1 MNAGVKIIIGL
12 LLIAIGFG
20 LFVESYLV
28 SAYKTN
34 LFGID
39 IPLFSYHGWLNNFIV
54 VVTGF
59 IPPFL
64 ILIGLFIFWLEL
76 DEMKMQK
83 ELEKEAEREKKGR
96 KKKKEEGTEE
106 S

>member
-1 MNAGVKIIIGL
+1 MNAGVKIFIGL
-12 LLIAIGFG
+12 LLIAVGFG

-28 SAYKTN
+28 GKGSN
-34 LFGID
+34 L
-39 IPLFSYHGWLNNFIV
+39 IPGFSIPVISKINWFSNFII

-64 ILIGLFIFWLEL
+64 ILVGLFVFWLEL

-83 ELEKEAEREKKGR
+83 ELEKEEEKEKKGR
-96 KKKKEEGTEE
+96 KKKKEEETEE
-106 S
+106 A